1 MHNVLVGMIIAALP
15 WATVLL
21 SLLIAVAALFV
32 GLYHYYS
39 RRFASAELKK
49 AGRYRQ
55 LRRVAILIAS
65 KNGEKTIGRTVR
77 AARATGRNVFVVS
90 DGSTDDTAGEAS
102 RAGAVV
108 LSLIRNVGKPSALF
122 AAYQHFRLEIRY
134 DAVAILDDDVT
145 IAPDFIAQALAVTS
159 GDVAIAVGK
168 NITEWPESR
177 RWNAWLAVRSYSYWC
192 YQLTLR
198 SVQSAFNVMN
208 CISGSNSLYR
218 VEVLNQVLTGQTPY
232 IVDDT
237 FWTLETHR
245 LQLGKIAYAP
255 RATALIQDPTTFRD
269 WYKQNLRWMWGT
281 FQGILGHQIGSRF
294 TRFQVA
300 YAILIT
306 EWLMYIVGAPLTI
319 WLVGR
324 AGLHNLP
331 LEIALL
337 VAGYTPWVVAG
348 AVALKRPRLVLFI
361 PAIMAADMLFRVVMV
376 HALIKAFRQRT
387 VRSCVWESPKRF
399 ETRAAS

>member
-1 MHNVLVGMIIAALP
+1 MFYNLVETVIAALP
-15 WATVLL
+15 WATVAL
-21 SLLIAVAALFV
+21 SLLITALALFV
-32 GLYHYYS
+32 GLYQYYR
-39 RRFASAELKK
+39 RRFSTAKPET
-49 AGRYRQ
+49 AGRYRCV
-55 LRRVAILIAS
+55 RRVAILIAS
-65 KNGEKTIGRTVR
+65 KNGEKTIGRTVH
-77 AARATGRNVFVVS
+77 AAMATGRNVFVVS
-90 DGSTDDTAGEAS
+90 DGSTDDTAGEAE
-102 RAGAVV
+102 RAGASV
-108 LSLIRNVGKPSALF
+108 LSLVQNVGKPSALY
-122 AAYQHFRLEIRY
+122 AAYQHFELGMRY

-145 IAPDFIAQALAVTS
+145 IAPDFIDQALKVTS
-159 GDVAIAVGK
+159 SDVAIAVGR

-177 RWNAWLAVRSYSYWC
+177 RWNVWLAVRAYSYWC

-218 VEVLNQVLTGQTPY
+218 VEVLNQVLTGRTPY

-245 LQLGKIAYAP
+245 LQLGKIVYAP
-255 RATALIQDPTTFRD
+255 HAAALIQDPTTFHD

-281 FQGILGHQIGSRF
+281 FQGILGHQIGAQF

-306 EWLMYIVGAPLTI
+306 EWLMYIAGAPLLI

-324 AGLHNLP
+324 AGMHNLP
-331 LEIALL
+331 LELVLL
-337 VAGYTPWVVAG
+337 VAGYAPWVVAS
-348 AVALKRPRLVLFI
+348 AIALKRPRLVLFI
-361 PAIMAADMLFRVVMV
+361 PAILAADMLFRVVMV
-376 HALIKAFRQRT
+376 HALVKAFRQKP

-399 ETRAAS
+399 ETRIAG

>member
-1 MHNVLVGMIIAALP
+1 MLDKLVEAVVAALP
-15 WATVLL
+15 WATVFI
-21 SLLIAVAALFV
+21 SLLIAILALFV
-32 GLYHYYS
+32 GVYQYCKH
-39 RRFASAELKK
+39 RFSVAQPAV
-49 AGRYRQ
+49 AGRYHRV
-55 LRRVAILIAS
+55 RRVAILIAS
-65 KNGEKTIGRTVR
+65 KNGEKTIGRTIR
-77 AARATGRNVFVVS
+77 AARATGRHVYVVS
-90 DGSTDDTAGEAS
+90 DGSTDNTAEEAA

-108 LSLIRNVGKPSALF
+108 LPLAQNVGKPSALY
-122 AAYQHFRLEIRY
+122 AAYCHFALRARY
-134 DAVAILDDDVT
+134 DAIAILDDDVT
-145 IAPDFIAQALAVTS
+145 IAPDFVVHAIAAMS
-159 GDVAIAVGK
+159 GDVAITVGR

-177 RWNAWLAVRSYSYWC
+177 RWNAWLAVRAYSYWC

-218 VEVLNQVLTGQTPY
+218 VEVLNQVLTGKTPY

-245 LQLGKIAYAP
+245 LQLGKILYAP
-255 RATALIQDPTTFRD
+255 QATALIQDPTTFHD

-281 FQGILGHQIGSRF
+281 FQGILGHQIGAQF

-300 YAILIT
+300 YAILIA
-306 EWLMYIVGAPLTI
+306 EWLMYIAGAPMI
-319 WLVGR
+319 VWLVGR

-331 LEIALL
+331 LELVLL

-348 AVALKRPRLVLFI
+348 AIALKRPRLILFI

-376 HALIKAFRQRT
+376 HALVKAFRQRT

-399 ETRAAS
+399 ETRVAS